1 MSLLA
6 ADARA
11 FVAAARKELRMWR
24 RYPLFI
30 LGLLFWPIV
39 LPATWVLMGQA
50 YSGGGD
56 ARALAAF
63 AERAGTTE
71 FAGFVF
77 VGYAMYMWLSN
88 LLWGPGTALRQEQI
102 RGSLEAVFLT
112 PTSRLVAL
120 FAPPISH
127 LPFSLLNFVTMG
139 LTLWLVFGIVL
150 PLGPVLEAMVVIAI
164 GIPSM
169 YAIGSL
175 FAASVLRFGETG
187 PIVQLVRGTFVL
199 ACGITFPLV
208 MLPGWAQAG
217 AALLPPTYIVADIR
231 TVLFRGVGLG
241 GIAIDLVLL
250 LAFAG
255 LITLLAVWVFR
266 ILETSARRRGTL
278 GSY

>member
-1 MSLLA
+1 PPRSPGTSWLA
-6 ADARA
+6 SRALA
-11 FVAAARKELRMWR
+11 FVAAARQDLRMWR

-112 PTSRLVAL
+112 PTSRLV
-120 FAPPISH
+120 
-127 LPFSLLNFVTMG
+127 
-139 LTLWLVFGIVL
+139 
-150 PLGPVLEAMVVIAI
+150 
-164 GIPSM
+164 
-169 YAIGSL
+169 
-175 FAASVLRFGETG
+175 
-187 PIVQLVRGTFVL
+187 
-199 ACGITFPLV
+199 
-208 MLPGWAQAG
+208 
-217 AALLPPTYIVADIR
+217 
-231 TVLFRGVGLG
+231 
-241 GIAIDLVLL
+241 
-250 LAFAG
+250 
-255 LITLLAVWVFR
+255 
-266 ILETSARRRGTL
+266 
-278 GSY
+278 

>member
-50 YSGGGD
+50 YSGGGN

-88 LLWGPGTALRQEQI
+88 LLWGPGTSLRREQI
-102 RGSLEAVFLT
+102 QGSLEATMLT
-112 PTSRLVAL
+112 PVSRLILL
-120 FAPPISH
+120 F
-127 LPFSLLNFVTMG
+127 
-139 LTLWLVFGIVL
+139 
-150 PLGPVLEAMVVIAI
+150 GPGMSA
-164 GIPSM
+164 IPSM
-169 YAIGSL
+169 L
-175 FAASVLRFGETG
+175 F
-187 PIVQLVRGTFVL
+187 TFVV
-199 ACGITFPLV
+199 TFV
-208 MLPGWAQAG
+208 
-217 AALLPPTYIVADIR
+217 
-231 TVLFRGVGLG
+231 
-241 GIAIDLVLL
+241 
-250 LAFAG
+250 
-255 LITLLAVWVFR
+255 TLW
-266 ILETSARRRGTL
+266 I
-278 GSY
+278 

>member
-1 MSLLA
+1 LHLAHRPRAPGMSLLA

-30 LGLLFWPIV
+30 LGLLFWPIG

-50 YSGGGD
+50 YSRGGD

-63 AERAGTTE
+63 AARPGTTA
-71 FAGFVF
+71 F
-77 VGYAMYMWLSN
+77 
-88 LLWGPGTALRQEQI
+88 
-102 RGSLEAVFLT
+102 
-112 PTSRLVAL
+112 
-120 FAPPISH
+120 
-127 LPFSLLNFVTMG
+127 
-139 LTLWLVFGIVL
+139 
-150 PLGPVLEAMVVIAI
+150 
-164 GIPSM
+164 
-169 YAIGSL
+169 GSL
-175 FAASVLRFGETG
+175 FSASFLRFGETG

-217 AALLPPTYIVADIR
+217 AALLPPTYIVADFR

-255 LITLLAVWVFR
+255 LITLLAVW
-266 ILETSARRRGTL
+266 
-278 GSY
+278 

>member
-1 MSLLA
+1 RPFGHGRPQRAPQRDPGGHRSLRISPRLRPRRVRRGTVRGGDDPARRGRPGDARRRLHLAHRPRAPGMSLLA

-88 LLWGPGTALRQEQI
+88 LLWGPGTA
-102 RGSLEAVFLT
+102 
-112 PTSRLVAL
+112 
-120 FAPPISH
+120 
-127 LPFSLLNFVTMG
+127 
-139 LTLWLVFGIVL
+139 
-150 PLGPVLEAMVVIAI
+150 
-164 GIPSM
+164 
-169 YAIGSL
+169 
-175 FAASVLRFGETG
+175 
-187 PIVQLVRGTFVL
+187 
-199 ACGITFPLV
+199 
-208 MLPGWAQAG
+208 QAG